1 MKELK
6 RDQLLE
12 LGFEDEIFDGEGCL
26 VLSLNK
32 ESDRFYHQVRWY
44 EDEPE
49 VFYIDCLKTRGWET
63 IDEDDFFADTN
74 GLSSNAVNHYTEI
87 LKKLNRW

>member
-1 MKELK
+1 MEKLK

-12 LGFEDEIFDGEGCL
+12 LGFRKVDFDGVSCL
-26 VLSLNK
+26 ALRLNK
-32 ESDRFYHQVRWY
+32 ESDRFYHRVRWH
-44 EDEPE
+44 EDYPE
-49 VFYIDCLKTRGWET
+49 VFYIDCLKRGWET

-87 LKKLNRW
+87 LKRLNRW

>member
-12 LGFEDEIFDGEGCL
+12 LGFEEVDFDGESCL
-26 VLSLNK
+26 LLRLNK
-32 ESDRFYHQVRWY
+32 ENDRFYHRLRWY
-44 EDEPE
+44 EDDPE
-49 VFYIDCLKTRGWET
+49 DFYIDCLETSGWNT
-63 IDEDDFFADTN
+63 IGEDDFFENTN

-87 LKKLNRW
+87 LKNLNRW

>member
-12 LGFEDEIFDGEGCL
+12 LGFREVDFDGERCL
-26 VLSLNK
+26 LLSLNK
-32 ESDRFYHQVRWY
+32 DKDRFHHQVRWY

-49 VFYIDCLKTRGWET
+49 GFYIDCLNTRGWET
-63 IDEDDFFADTN
+63 IGEDELFADTN
-74 GLSSNAVNHYTEI
+74 GLSSNAVAHFTEI
-87 LKKLNRW
+87 LKRLNRW

>member
-12 LGFEDEIFDGEGCL
+12 LGFEDVIFDGESCL

-32 ESDRFYHQVRWY
+32 GKDRFRHRVRWY

-49 VFYIDCLKTRGWET
+49 DFYIDCLKTRGWET
-63 IDEDDFFADTN
+63 IGEDEFFADTN

>member
-12 LGFEDEIFDGEGCL
+12 LGFEDVIFDGERCL

-32 ESDRFYHQVRWY
+32 GKDRFSHQVRWY

-49 VFYIDCLKTRGWET
+49 DFYIDCLNLSGWNT
-63 IDEDDFFADTN
+63 IGEDDFFENTN

-87 LKKLNRW
+87 LKRLNRW